1 MNDEAEDDVESDDSP
16 EFDDYYCLCDLEPTM
31 EELDTNICQH
41 CGRHLTQ
48 SYGARPQAESKE
60 EQSDD

>member
-1 MNDEAEDDVESDDSP
+1 MSDEAEDDVESDDSP

-41 CGRHLTQ
+41 CGRHLTP
-48 SYGARPQAESKE
+48 S
-60 EQSDD
+60 